1 MKKIA
6 IIPARAGSKRIPR
19 KNIRDFHGKPIIA
32 YSIET
37 AIKSNIFDEIMVST
51 DDEEIASISKD
62 YGAKVPFMRSS
73 ENSDDFSTTYNV
85 LEEVLTEYKKIN
97 LVFEIGCCIY
107 PSAPLIT
114 KEFLELGLAKIIDDK
129 LNTVFPVIE
138 YSHPIQ
144 RALFFDKKN
153 HLKYVYPEESI
164 RRTQDFEKKFHG
176 SGQFYWFNVE
186 NLLKNKKL
194 DSNKTSGF
202 VISRNLVQDIDT
214 IEDWEI
220 AEKKYKN
227 KI

>member
-6 IIPARAGSKRIPR
+6 IIPARAGSKRILR

-51 DDEEIASISKD
+51 DDKEIASISKD
-62 YGAKVPFMRSS
+62 YGAKVPFMRSL

-164 RRTQDFEKKFHG
+164 KRTQDFEKKFHD

-194 DSNKTSGF
+194 VSNKTSGF